1 MVSESTEAL
10 DEAKILV
17 FLMTQTCEVM
27 RFPPPGLSCLAGG
40 LEKSDGRVEGR
51 LEMAGRCDISIL
63 CSVH

>member
-17 FLMTQTCEVM
+17 FLMAQTCEVM
-27 RFPPPGLSCLAGG
+27 RFPPPGLGCLARG

-51 LEMAGRCDISIL
+51 LEHGWQ
-63 CSVH
+63 V